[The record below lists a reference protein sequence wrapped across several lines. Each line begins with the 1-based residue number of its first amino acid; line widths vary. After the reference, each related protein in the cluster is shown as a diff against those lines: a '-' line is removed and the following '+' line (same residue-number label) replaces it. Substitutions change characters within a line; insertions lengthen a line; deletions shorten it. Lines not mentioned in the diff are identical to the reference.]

1 MEVSSED
8 ETSILGYSDSDT
20 ESDEEE
26 DLEEDD
32 EVIEGPP
39 CER

>member
-8 ETSILGYSDSDT
+8 DTSILGYSDSDT

-32 EVIEGPP
+32 EVVEGPP

>member
-8 ETSILGYSDSDT
+8 DTSILGYSDSDT

>member
-8 ETSILGYSDSDT
+8 DTSILGYSDSDT

-32 EVIEGPP
+32 EVVEGPA

>member
-8 ETSILGYSDSDT
+8 DTSILGYSDSDT

-26 DLEEDD
+26 DLEKDD
-32 EVIEGPP
+32 EVVEGPP

>member
-8 ETSILGYSDSDT
+8 DTSILGYSDSDT

-32 EVIEGPP
+32 EVIEGHF
-39 CER
+39 